1 MFSYPFHIRDYLTKT
16 RHLSQTEDLA
26 YRRLLDTYY
35 TEEQPLPVDAQ
46 RCARL
51 IAMPD
56 AHEAVALV
64 LQEFFELRDDGWHND
79 RCDHELEKYHAKADR
94 ATKAN
99 AKRWEAK
106 SEQTSDLKSDVKS
119 EKKSERNQ
127 LPTSKPKNPKTS
139 KPTKAIADAIGFEEF
154 WTAYPRKTAK
164 STAAKSWASLD
175 PSEETVAAIM
185 AALALFKKSDD
196 WNRDGGQFIPYPATW
211 LNQKRWEDELSPAQ
225 VGGFDWDKAL
235 EGAL

>member
-35 TEEQPLPVDAQ
+35 TEEQPLPSDAQ

-56 AHEAVALV
+56 AQDAVALV

-79 RCDHELEKYHAKADR
+79 RCDHELDKYHAKAER

-99 AKRWEAK
+99 AKRWESK
-106 SEQTSDLKSDVKS
+106 SEQKSDLKSDVKS
-119 EKKSERNQ
+119 EQITERNQ

-139 KPTKAIADAIGFEEF
+139 KPTKTIADTIGFDEF
-154 WTAYPRKTAK
+154 WSAYPRKTAK
-164 STAAKSWASLD
+164 SEAAKSWLSLD
-175 PSEETVAAIM
+175 PDADTVASIM
-185 AALALFKKSDD
+185 AALTQFKRSDD
-196 WNRDGGQFIPYPATW
+196 WSRDGGKFIPYPATW
-211 LNQKRWEDELSPAQ
+211 INQQRWQDELSKAEL
-225 VGGFDWDKAL
+225 GGFDWEKEL
-235 EGAL
+235 KGAL